1 MNADG
6 MNADVWIHDLDP
18 VMISLGPLDLRW
30 YALAYIVGLLVAWR
44 WGMRLAERSPLAI
57 TRDHVD
63 RFLTW
68 AVVGVILGGRLG
80 AFLFY
85 APHMFIQDPVQ
96 ILRIWEG
103 GMSFHGGLLGVM
115 IAMILFARANRIPL
129 FSLTDIV
136 CAVAPFGIALGR
148 IANFI
153 NGEHWG
159 RVTDVSWA
167 VAFPRSGDLLPRH
180 PSQLYESALEGVILL
195 AVLMVLIYRRNAL
208 ARPGLISGA
217 FLVGYALARSAAE
230 FFREPEVLT
239 AVLPF
244 GTTWGQWLSLPMLLG
259 GLYLIRRAL
268 AAAPVAAAK
277 PGARKQAGKRAGKKA

>member
-1 MNADG
+1 

-44 WGMRLAERSPLAI
+44 WGMALADRSPLAI
-57 TRDHVD
+57 TRDQVD

-85 APHMFIQDPVQ
+85 APHMFVEDPLQ

-115 IAMILFARANRIPL
+115 IAMILFARVNRIPL

-167 VAFPRSGDLLPRH
+167 VAFPRAGDLLPRH
-180 PSQLYESALEGVILL
+180 PSQLYESVLEGVLLL
-195 AVLMVLIYRRNAL
+195 AVVMALIYRREAL
-208 ARPGLISGA
+208 ARPGLISGV

-239 AVLPF
+239 TVLPF

-268 AAAPVAAAK
+268 TAEPVPPAK
-277 PGARKQAGKRAGKKA
+277 PAKAKKAQGKKA